1 MLDVFGSF
9 QSLVLIVLIAA
20 SLGLKVWALVDVL
33 RTRAEAFPAAGKRTR
48 TLWLAIV
55 GVALAVNVV
64 ILYPLNFINLIGAV
78 AAIVY
83 LVDVR
88 PAVRAV
94 GRGGTGGQHMGP
106 YGPW

>member
-1 MLDVFGSF
+1 VLDIFGSF
-9 QSLVLIVLIAA
+9 QSLVLLVLTAA
-20 SLGLKVWALVDVL
+20 SLGLKVWAFVDVL
-33 RTRAEAFPAAGKRTR
+33 RTRPEAFPAAGKRTR
-48 TLWLAIV
+48 GLWLAIV
-55 GVALAVNVV
+55 GVALAINVV
-64 ILYPLNFINLIGAV
+64 LLSPLNFINLIGSV

-94 GRGGTGGQHMGP
+94 GRGGGGSQHMGP

>member
-9 QSLVLIVLIAA
+9 QSLVALALLAA
-20 SLGLKVWALVDVL
+20 SLGLKAYALVDVL
-33 RTRAEAFPAAGKRTR
+33 RARQEAFPAAGKRTKN
-48 TLWLAIV
+48 LWLAVV
-55 GVALAVNVV
+55 GVALAVNIVV
-64 ILYPLNFINLIGAV
+64 LDPLSFLNLIGSV

-88 PAVRAV
+88 PAIKQV
-94 GRGGTGGQHMGP
+94 GRGGGTHQGP

>member
-9 QSLVLIVLIAA
+9 QSLVLLVLTAV

-33 RTRAEAFPAAGKRTR
+33 RARADAFPAAGKRTR

-55 GVALAVNVV
+55 AVALAVNVV
-64 ILYPLNFINLIGAV
+64 IIYPLNFLNLIGSV

-94 GRGGTGGQHMGP
+94 GRGGGGSQHMGP